1 MRETLVEKLVARAAG
16 AVEYGSRREAVALFK
31 KVLEYDRHHP
41 LALDFLIAYYEER
54 GDYRRAARYLR
65 LLGDALGPDAELLLT
80 LAGFYRSAGDVPAAI
95 GTYGEL
101 LNVVG
106 RAKTGPKRD
115 LRRFAEWQIATLAE
129 ELNRSP
135 RTRVRP
141 APSPKKPSS
150 PAPSKSATAAV
161 LAKDGGSAQTGHE
174 PRAEGRRPAPH
185 RRREEPIAVKT
196 VLAGADWRSLFESQP
211 VSPLDHYRLRLD
223 FHRLTLL
230 RDYDE
235 LICFSSLQGV
245 ENFWYQIE
253 TVKKVLRD
261 FGGRVLLADEV
272 GLGKTIEAAMSLK
285 EFMLRGLARK
295 VLILTPP
302 ALVAQWKEELSS
314 KFGLTFVTTDELDPT
329 KPSTFWDGDLLLAS
343 LNVAKSRAHFDD
355 VTARHYDLVIVDEAH
370 HLKNR
375 ETLNWK
381 LVSRLKS
388 KYLFLLSATPVQ
400 NNLIELF
407 NIVTLLKPGTL
418 KTEAAFRNE
427 YVKRGKP
434 HEPSHPEKLRELLR
448 GVMVRNTRSLVDL
461 KLPRRFAVTVA
472 VDSSPLEREIYEAVS
487 DLVREAGED
496 NDLPDHKT
504 LFTTLLREAGS
515 SPFALEETLAAY
527 ASPKVLCLLELVRS
541 VRDTEKGLR
550 LMRLLAEKPGEKVI
564 VFSQFR
570 KTLEYLARLLEG
582 HGIPSVVYHGGLT
595 REKKDQSVL
604 DFRHRATVMLA
615 TESGGEGHNLQ
626 FAHTLVNYDLPWNP
640 MRIEQRIGRLHRVGQ
655 TRDVFI
661 FNFCSKDTLEHY
673 LVEVLEKKINLFELV
688 IGEIDMILGNLDDG
702 REFGDIVF
710 DLWKTARD
718 REDAQARF
726 EKFGDQL
733 VAARDRYRDSKRLDD
748 ALFREEFEV

>member
-1 MRETLVEKLVARAAG
+1 MREVLVEKFLAQAVG
-16 AVEYGSRREAVALFK
+16 AIEYGSHREAAALFK
-31 KVLEYDRHHP
+31 KVLEYDRRHP
-41 LALDFLIAYYEER
+41 VALEFLAEYYEGK
-54 GDYRRAARYLR
+54 GDYRQAARYLKP
-65 LLGDALGPDAELLLT
+65 LLDVLGPDPELLLT
-80 LAGFYRSAGDVPAAI
+80 LAQLYMSAADIPAAI
-95 GTYGEL
+95 AAYGEL
-101 LNVVG
+101 LKVAGKAN
-106 RAKTGPKRD
+106 TGVKKD
-115 LRRFAEWQIATLAE
+115 LRRYAEWQIATLAAHPSRRSE
-129 ELNRSP
+129 APVRQVPSAGRARSP
-135 RTRVRP
+135 RPAMTSVRARAPEP
-141 APSPKKPSS
+141 ARALRETGAAES
-150 PAPSKSATAAV
+150 PAPPA
-161 LAKDGGSAQTGHE
+161 
-174 PRAEGRRPAPH
+174 RP
-185 RRREEPIAVKT
+185 REEPIAVKVAVT
-196 VLAGADWRSLFESQP
+196 ENNWQALFASQP
-211 VSPLDHYRLRLD
+211 ISPLDFYRLRLD

-235 LICFSSLQGV
+235 LICLSSLNGV
-245 ENFWYQIE
+245 EKFWYQIE

-272 GLGKTIEAAMSLK
+272 GLGKTIEAAMSMK

-302 ALVAQWKEELSS
+302 ALVSQWKEELSS
-314 KFGLTFVTTDELDPT
+314 KFGLTFATTDDVDPARL
-329 KPSTFWDGDLLLAS
+329 PAFWEGDLLLAS
-343 LNVAKSRAHFDD
+343 LNVAKSGAHFDN
-355 VTARHYDLVIVDEAH
+355 VTAREYDLVVVDEAH

-381 LVSRLKS
+381 LVASLKS

-418 KTEAAFRNE
+418 KTEAAFRDE

-461 KLPRRFAVTVA
+461 KLPRRFAATLA
-472 VDSSPLEREIYEAVS
+472 IDSSPLELEIYDAVS
-487 DLVREAGED
+487 ALVRDAGAD
-496 NDLPDHKT
+496 TDLPTNKT

-515 SPFALEETLAAY
+515 SPFALEETLSGHS
-527 ASPKVLCLLELVRS
+527 SPKVERLLELVRS

-550 LMRLLAEKPGEKVI
+550 LLRLLAENPREKVI

-570 KTLEYLARLLEG
+570 KTLEYLARLLERYE
-582 HGIPSVVYHGGLT
+582 IPSVVYHGSLARG
-595 REKKDQSVL
+595 EKEQAVL

-661 FNFCSKDTLEHY
+661 FNLCSKDTLEHY
-673 LVEVLEKKINLFELV
+673 LLEVLEKKINLFELV
-688 IGEIDMILGNLDDG
+688 IGEIDMILGNLDEE

-710 DLWKTARD
+710 DLWKAARD
-718 REDAQARF
+718 QEDARAQF
-726 EKFGDQL
+726 EKLGDDL
-733 VAARDRYRDSKRLDD
+733 VAARDRYRDSNRLDD